1 MDVLF
6 LCTSNS
12 ARSLMA
18 EALLNAQG
26 QGRVRA
32 WSAGSQ
38 PRGAPHPLA
47 LEVIHTCGLETARLR
62 SKSWDE
68 FTAEAAPHMDVV
80 ITLCDSAAAEACPI
94 WPGAPVKAHWGTPD
108 PAAVEGSD
116 TERLAAFAAAFTAI
130 ERRIQSLLSLPLD
143 FLSPDEL
150 QDQLRNIP

>member
-6 LCTSNS
+6 LCTGNS

-47 LEVIHTCGLETARLR
+47 LEVIRTCGLETTHLR

-68 FTAEAAPHMDVV
+68 FASEDAPHMDVV

-94 WPGAPVKAHWGTPD
+94 WPGAPVKAHWGTLD

-150 QDQLRNIP
+150 QDQLRNVP